1 MRGIAVVAIR
11 KTTRGHEVLLLRRT
25 RSNAGEWCQIS
36 GSIEPR
42 ETAWQAALRE
52 MMEETGLLPSRLY
65 SADLCEQFYEIGTDS
80 IWVAPIFVAYVESD
94 VAVRLNEEH
103 SEYCWTSIG
112 SAIDLLPFPG
122 QKSMLMHIRH
132 WFVEREPTRLLE
144 IDINGVPQAI

>member
-1 MRGIAVVAIR
+1 MRGVSVVAIR
-11 KTTRGHEVLLLRRT
+11 KTTRDHEVLLLRRT
-25 RSNAGEWCQIS
+25 QSNAGEWCQIA
-36 GSIEPR
+36 GSIEPS

-52 MMEETGLLPSRLY
+52 MTEETALVPRRLY

-80 IWVAPIFVAYVESD
+80 IWLAPIFVAYVEPD
-94 VAVRLNEEH
+94 ATVKLNEEH

-112 SAIDLLPFPG
+112 RAIDLLTFPG
-122 QKSMLMHIRH
+122 QKAMFMYIRQ

>member
-1 MRGIAVVAIR
+1 MRGVSVVAIR
-11 KTTRGHEVLLLRRT
+11 KTTRDHEVLLLRRT
-25 RSNAGEWCQIS
+25 QSNAGEWCQIA
-36 GSIEPR
+36 GSIEPG

-52 MMEETGLLPSRLY
+52 MREETALVPSRLY

-80 IWVAPIFVAYVESD
+80 IWLAPIFVAYVEPD
-94 VAVRLNEEH
+94 ATVKLNEEH

-112 SAIDLLPFPG
+112 RAIDLLPFPG
-122 QKSMLMHIRH
+122 QKAMFMYIRQ